1 MIKRLHVFIILVK
14 TMKNVTFS
22 IGNLLLIN
30 KINDEYDYFSSV
42 FNGIGGK
49 AKDLVPCT
57 KLFMY
62 NRLHE
67 CFSIN
72 QIIPGYSIELFEKLG
87 FSNSPKERSLYRNL
101 ERIGIN
107 FPFIMEQHQKFIEE
121 NKLVT
126 DINYLDTS
134 SSYFEGGAK
143 NEFAEYGYSRDKK
156 PNKKQLTFGICTGIN
171 GIPLALTIQKGNV
184 QDKTHFRFMIK
195 ASEAVL
201 EKNSLLVF
209 DTGGNTKENK
219 KLIREKEFNYLT
231 LKAKKIGPYKKAI
244 QIYNQEIK
252 TEIEINKTKYSC
264 IKYKNENEINYI
276 FFSEKFK
283 TEQLEHKKRKFIKT
297 LEKNKITLKKTKE
310 GKNINEFITEEG
322 IITTK
327 GDLQKILGKISNPNI
342 NGLEGFFILESSIDT
357 DPLKILSLY
366 KDKDKAEKLFRNIKE
381 GTELRPIRHWNKN
394 VIIGYILII
403 FLTNFLINL
412 TLLRTKNPEVK
423 NLKLLKK
430 YLSKLTLAIIFDE
443 NNQKHEFLTNICP
456 EIKSILEEYIEK
468 YHKNIT

>member
-1 MIKRLHVFIILVK
+1 
-14 TMKNVTFS
+14 MKNNTTFS

-30 KINDEYDYFSSV
+30 KVDAEYNYFDALL
-42 FNGIGGK
+42 NGIGGK

-72 QIIPGYSIELFEKLG
+72 QIISGYSPELFEKLE
-87 FSNSPKERSLYRNL
+87 FSNVPKERSLYRNL

-107 FPFIMEQHQKFIEE
+107 FPFIMERHQKFIEE

-126 DINYLDTS
+126 EVNYLDTS

-143 NEFAEYGYSRDKK
+143 NEFAEYGYSRDKQ

-184 QDKTHFRFMIK
+184 QDKAHFRFMLK

-219 KLIREKEFNYLT
+219 RIIREKEFHYLT
-231 LKAKKIGPYKKAI
+231 LKAKKISPYKNEIARYK
-244 QIYNQEIK
+244 QEIK
-252 TEIEINKTKYSC
+252 TEIEINKSKYSC
-264 IKYKNENEINYI
+264 LKYKDKNEINYI
-276 FFSEKFK
+276 FFSEKLK
-283 TEQLEHKKRKFIKT
+283 ADQLAHKERKFQKT
-297 LEKNKITLKKTKE
+297 LEKNKVILKKTKA
-310 GKNINEFITEEG
+310 GRDINEFITEEG
-322 IITTK
+322 IVTTK
-327 GDLQKILGKISNPNI
+327 GSLQKILIDISNPNI
-342 NGLEGFFILESSIDT
+342 NGLEGFFILESSLDA
-357 DPLKILSLY
+357 DPFKILSLY
-366 KDKDKAEKLFRNIKE
+366 KDKDKAEKLFRSIKE
-381 GTELRPIRHWNKN
+381 GTELRPMRHWSKN
-394 VIIGYILII
+394 AIIGYVLII
-403 FLTNFLINL
+403 FLTNFLVNL
-412 TLLRTKNPEVK
+412 TLLRAKNPEVK

-430 YLSKLTLAIIFDE
+430 YLSKLTVAIIYDE
-443 NNQKHEFLTNICP
+443 NHQKHEFLANICP
-456 EIKSILEEYIEK
+456 EIRSILEEFLEK
-468 YHKNIT
+468 YCKSRT